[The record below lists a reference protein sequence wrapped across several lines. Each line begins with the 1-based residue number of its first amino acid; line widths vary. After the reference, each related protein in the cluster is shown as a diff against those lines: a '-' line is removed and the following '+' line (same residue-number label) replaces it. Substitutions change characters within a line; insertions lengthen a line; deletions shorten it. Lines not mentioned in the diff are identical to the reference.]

1 MRTEGVICTIR
12 ISSSR
17 LVSFCRPPAFSVRYV
32 KAPQRNGPS
41 TSISAVTSP
50 QTRSIFERQLR
61 KCSRQVTCDEDNR
74 WWCGRS
80 AKVDRPLMQPTNIL
94 TARRFCRDRAAQYCV
109 NLRVNISALIA
120 VRLGCFAVATDGSF
134 CDATDCF
141 CRLKGQKDGAGFVLE
156 QYSQGN
162 SERERM
168 K

>member
-1 MRTEGVICTIR
+1 
-12 ISSSR
+12 
-17 LVSFCRPPAFSVRYV
+17 
-32 KAPQRNGPS
+32 
-41 TSISAVTSP
+41 
-50 QTRSIFERQLR
+50 
-61 KCSRQVTCDEDNR
+61 
-74 WWCGRS
+74 
-80 AKVDRPLMQPTNIL
+80 MQPTNIL